1 MKNDLQVLVE
11 WGSVLHSIL
20 DCTER
25 FPKSVRFSFVQ
36 RIDGLILDMTQTIID
51 AQYAPIDQKRLFLS
65 QVNSQ
70 LAKLR
75 ILLRVSADRKYL
87 FTGQLKV
94 FVGRLDGIGFQVYG
108 WLTYVDKQDDLNVE
122 DV

>member
-11 WGSVLHSIL
+11 WESVLHSIL

-36 RIDGLILDMTQTIID
+36 RIDGLVLDMTQTIID
-51 AQYAPIDQKRLFLS
+51 AQYAPTDQKRLFLS

-75 ILLRVSADRKYL
+75 ILLRVSVDRTYL
-87 FTGQLKV
+87 SIGQLKV
-94 FVGRLDGIGFQVYG
+94 FVERLDGIGFQVYG
-108 WLTYVDKQDDLNVE
+108 WLTYVDKQDDLHVE